1 MTERVNSFYVSLV
14 GTITR
19 NIRSLEGIKG
29 DEETDNSTL
38 YKTVRTFNVTSF
50 NQRENLTFIK
60 SNIGPIYILNVNAGN
75 TTVKANWDIFK
86 IYGVINDTKYPNY
99 DQTLRC
105 CFLFNSNGSQKIIE
119 MKPTDKQQFWDPA
132 SLRSFHVTCP
142 NPKHGM
148 KKVPDGVAITILGVP
163 CRSGYVTY
171 MTPSYPLRPAGT
183 TLALGTKIAHGN
195 VSAEMIIEW
204 METYKFLGVDKV
216 VTYYADGLCPL
227 ALQVL
232 KYYAKEGILDLRFF
246 EPAGAGKP
254 VPQVT
259 CGPRRKKTCLRG
271 FRQSKTQSSLL
282 SYRD

>member
-1 MTERVNSFYVSLV
+1 M
-14 GTITR
+14 
-19 NIRSLEGIKG
+19 
-29 DEETDNSTL
+29 
-38 YKTVRTFNVTSF
+38 
-50 NQRENLTFIK
+50 
-60 SNIGPIYILNVNAGN
+60 
-75 TTVKANWDIFK
+75 KANWDIFK

-259 CGPRRKKTCLRG
+259 CCICTLVNVYVDLVVFTRIAGTSKSGSGRYWCEYYIEKHAICLNDYRIRSFLSIQYVYG
-271 FRQSKTQSSLL
+271 NLCKHLGIDSSTDHPDRYSNLFL
-282 SYRD
+282 NAYINRNVHAENLKMI